1 MNFKMQ
7 TPKNR
12 LYSPQQAK
20 TITQK
25 QNICTTLTET
35 SHRRNEC
42 NCYRVFQC
50 IYSNVRWNIGIASTA
65 FKMLHGADLGTVL
78 NCHQLRGDKYAQKLW
93 TS

>member
-35 SHRRNEC
+35 SHRRNESI
-42 NCYRVFQC
+42 CYLQRFSVHIFQC
-50 IYSNVRWNIGIASTA
+50 S
-65 FKMLHGADLGTVL
+65 LEH
-78 NCHQLRGDKYAQKLW
+78 
-93 TS
+93 